1 MTDIADKKWAFITG
15 ASSGIGKALA
25 FQFAAAGFDLFLT
38 ALEQEQLDEVAAECR
53 DKFGIETETV
63 AADLSDIEA
72 IDKLAAEVA
81 ARRFTVLVNNA
92 GFAIHGR
99 FVETVTEKEMMMLDL
114 QLTAMLKLTKA
125 ALPAMLE
132 QKRGYI
138 LNVAS
143 VYSFSPVKKQAVYS
157 ACKSF
162 IFSFSTALRS
172 ELKDT
177 GVSVTVLCP
186 GVVQTE
192 FRVRAGIE
200 DKKNSGMAAKDVA
213 RIAYDGTM
221 RGTHIVI
228 PGFVNKLFVFFSRHL
243 PYKMQTALINYINAR
258 RGVNK

>member
-1 MTDIADKKWAFITG
+1 MASIDQKSALITG

-25 FQFAAAGFDLFLT
+25 FRFAAAGFDLILT
-38 ALEQEQLDEVAAECR
+38 ALEDDLLEAVAAECQ
-53 DKFGIETETV
+53 KLHGVKSETFP
-63 AADLSDIEA
+63 ADLSDPTSTDAFINFIAGKKVE
-72 IDKLAAEVA
+72 
-81 ARRFTVLVNNA
+81 VLVNNA
-92 GFAIHGR
+92 GFGVKGR
-99 FVETVTEKEMMMLDL
+99 FVGTDLDKEMTMLNL
-114 QLTAMLKLTKA
+114 QLGAMLKLTKA
-125 ALPAMLE
+125 VLPGMTG

-192 FRVRAGIE
+192 FRTRAGIE
-200 DKKNSGMAAKDVA
+200 DKGDSGMTAEEVA
-213 RIAYDGTM
+213 EIAFTETM
-221 RGTHIVI
+221 RGAHVVI
-228 PGFVNKLFVFFSRHL
+228 PGVVNKLFVFFSRHL
-243 PYKMQTALINYINAR
+243 PHRMQTALINYINAK
-258 RGVNK
+258 RGVNKE

>member
-1 MTDIADKKWAFITG
+1 MTAANDKKWALITG

-25 FQFAAAGFDLFLT
+25 FEFGSAGFNLFLT
-38 ALEQEQLDEVAAECR
+38 ALEEGQLDQVAAECR

-63 AADLSDIEA
+63 AADLSEIES
-72 IDKLAAEVA
+72 INNLAAEVA

-92 GFAIHGR
+92 GFALHGR
-99 FVETVTEKEMMMLDL
+99 FVETAMEKEMMMLDL

-132 QKRGYI
+132 QKHGYI

-172 ELKDT
+172 ELKDS

-186 GVVQTE
+186 GVAQTE

-200 DKKNSGMAAKDVA
+200 DKKNSGMKAKDVA
-213 RIAYDGTM
+213 KIAREETM
-221 RGTHIVI
+221 RGTHIVV

-243 PYKMQTALINYINAR
+243 PYKMQTALINYINA
-258 RGVNK
+258 K